1 MKKIMYIHSFVA
13 VVVMID
19 RYRVLPSGNLH
30 IIDIKQSD
38 RGTYQCSAKNPL
50 TEQVVRNSQ
59 TTILQ
64 VSSKPSNSKDRL
76 PLTTV
81 YRPPVASK

>member
-1 MKKIMYIHSFVA
+1 LIVF
-13 VVVMID
+13 ID
-19 RYRVLPSGNLH
+19 RYKILPSGNLH

-38 RGTYQCSAKNPL
+38 RGTYQCSARNPL
-50 TEQVVRNSQ
+50 TEQTVRNSQ
-59 TTILQ
+59 TTILE
-64 VSSKPSNSKDRL
+64 VSSKPSNSRDRL